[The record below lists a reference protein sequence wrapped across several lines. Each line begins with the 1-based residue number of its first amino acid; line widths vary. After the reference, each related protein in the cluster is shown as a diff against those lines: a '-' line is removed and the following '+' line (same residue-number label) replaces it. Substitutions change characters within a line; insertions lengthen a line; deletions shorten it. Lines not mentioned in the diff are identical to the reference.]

1 MVSTIFTNIFYDF
14 FFNLQN
20 EKKTFSGPIRF
31 LFQLLKLRKK
41 FVKQIGENR
50 TSQKIPI
57 RKDDVI
63 SDHQNDLICYC
74 SFAGMKFVETLII
87 RENPLLEIPLLFSL
101 IQNLDELKYLH
112 LEENFIQAPIPDTP
126 VKPTNVKA
134 PNIEF
139 LSLRGNPIR
148 KITEDFF
155 KPLAESNL
163 FELDL
168 ENCFLES
175 IEPGALHQLT
185 NLRRVDF
192 SMNYK
197 LLQVL
202 IL

>member
-1 MVSTIFTNIFYDF
+1 
-14 FFNLQN
+14 
-20 EKKTFSGPIRF
+20 
-31 LFQLLKLRKK
+31 
-41 FVKQIGENR
+41 
-50 TSQKIPI
+50 
-57 RKDDVI
+57 
-63 SDHQNDLICYC
+63 
-74 SFAGMKFVETLII
+74 MKSVETLII

-101 IQNLDELKYLH
+101 IQNLDVLKYLH

-126 VKPTNVKA
+126 PDQPTNVKA

-175 IEPGALHQLT
+175 IEPAALHQLT
-185 NLRRVDF
+185 NLRKVDF

-197 LLQVL
+197 LLQVS

>member
-1 MVSTIFTNIFYDF
+1 
-14 FFNLQN
+14 
-20 EKKTFSGPIRF
+20 
-31 LFQLLKLRKK
+31 
-41 FVKQIGENR
+41 
-50 TSQKIPI
+50 
-57 RKDDVI
+57 
-63 SDHQNDLICYC
+63 
-74 SFAGMKFVETLII
+74 MKFVETLII
-87 RENPLLEIPLLFSL
+87 RENPLLEIPLLFNL

-126 VKPTNVKA
+126 PDQPTNVKA

-175 IEPGALHQLT
+175 IEPAALHQLT

-197 LLQVL
+197 LLQVF

>member
-1 MVSTIFTNIFYDF
+1 
-14 FFNLQN
+14 
-20 EKKTFSGPIRF
+20 
-31 LFQLLKLRKK
+31 
-41 FVKQIGENR
+41 
-50 TSQKIPI
+50 
-57 RKDDVI
+57 
-63 SDHQNDLICYC
+63 
-74 SFAGMKFVETLII
+74 MKSVETLII
-87 RENPLLEIPLLFSL
+87 RENPLLEIPLLFNL

-112 LEENFIQAPIPDTP
+112 LEENFIQAPTPDTP
-126 VKPTNVKA
+126 DTNVKS

-197 LLQVL
+197 LLQVFKL
-202 IL
+202 

>member
-1 MVSTIFTNIFYDF
+1 
-14 FFNLQN
+14 
-20 EKKTFSGPIRF
+20 
-31 LFQLLKLRKK
+31 
-41 FVKQIGENR
+41 
-50 TSQKIPI
+50 
-57 RKDDVI
+57 
-63 SDHQNDLICYC
+63 
-74 SFAGMKFVETLII
+74 MKSVETLII

-112 LEENFIQAPIPDTP
+112 LEENFIQATIPDTSP
-126 VKPTNVKA
+126 DQPTNVKA

-175 IEPGALHQLT
+175 IEPAALHQLT
-185 NLRRVDF
+185 NLRKVDF

-197 LLQVL
+197 LLQVF

>member
-1 MVSTIFTNIFYDF
+1 M
-14 FFNLQN
+14 
-20 EKKTFSGPIRF
+20 
-31 LFQLLKLRKK
+31 
-41 FVKQIGENR
+41 
-50 TSQKIPI
+50 
-57 RKDDVI
+57 
-63 SDHQNDLICYC
+63 
-74 SFAGMKFVETLII
+74 
-87 RENPLLEIPLLFSL
+87 LEIPLLFNL
-101 IQNLDELKYLH
+101 IQNLDDLKYLH

-126 VKPTNVKA
+126 PDQPTNVKA

-185 NLRRVDF
+185 KLRRVDF

-197 LLQVL
+197 LLQVFKL
-202 IL
+202 